1 MCMNVQFVN
10 NNSGTAIIIQEECI
24 DIQNA
29 TILRELLLDLICK
42 GQNRLLLDLKKVKF
56 IDSSGLGALVYCLR
70 EARKSKGTVQVS
82 GLSEHVASMFTITRL
97 NKIFEII

>member
-1 MCMNVQFVN
+1 MNIQLVN
-10 NNSGTAIIIQEECI
+10 NNGTTIIVVQEDCI

-29 TILRELLLDLICK
+29 SDLRELLLDLIFK
-42 GQNRLLLDLKKVKF
+42 GQNHLLLDLQKVKF

-70 EARKSKGTVQVS
+70 EARKSRGTVQVS

>member
-1 MCMNVQFVN
+1 MNIQLVN
-10 NNSGTAIIIQEECI
+10 NNGNTIIVVQEDCI

-29 TILRELLLDLICK
+29 SDLRELLLDLIFK
-42 GQNRLLLDLKKVKF
+42 GQNHLLLDLQKVKF

-70 EARKSKGTVQVS
+70 EARKSRGTVQVS